1 MRDATRL
8 KRWAPTLKTTKSI
21 DTYKPCSQYD
31 VNLLLIQL
39 FSNPYQHWN
48 WSRHDQKNEE
58 KRHFHVHRCIC
69 NWKRE
74 KWQWITLLQTRSW
87 MNYSQKYIY
96 TLIGCLMGSGTPY
109 EPVSPSV
116 GRLLGWSVCLSV
128 IISNFTPLPYRSTYL
143 MNKEPHMLSFLVIM
157 KCLC

>member
-1 MRDATRL
+1 MDYLATNKEL
-8 KRWAPTLKTTKSI
+8 
-21 DTYKPCSQYD
+21 DE
-31 VNLLLIQL
+31 LL
-39 FSNPYQHWN
+39 S
-48 WSRHDQKNEE
+48 K
-58 KRHFHVHRCIC
+58 V
-69 NWKRE
+69 
-74 KWQWITLLQTRSW
+74 
-87 MNYSQKYIY
+87 Y